1 MRRAALLALL
11 AFGLL
16 ACAHLAAS
24 LPSQSAVLKRKRG
37 KKRASAEQRQ
47 LAERDW
53 VAASVQRY
61 LSNQELGEWL
71 AGFEKRCKSVAK
83 LSTIGASAEGRC
95 GHPLPPA
102 AAAATTYA
110 SGIVASVRLPGS
122 LYDQRVDDEL
132 QQSVAQPPAP
142 LLPTRR
148 RCRRC
153 RHASSC
159 AFPAVHTLAVHLTCP
174 C

>member
-71 AGFEKRCKSVAK
+71 EGYEKRCKGVAK
-83 LSTIGASAEGRC
+83 LSTIGSSAEGRC
-95 GHPLPPA
+95 GHLPPLPRLPALLEVACANWGAILGFSSAGITRDGCSWFGRSAAAYSHAPSPA
-102 AAAATTYA
+102 AAATAPHL
-110 SGIVASVRLPGS
+110 RLHF
-122 LYDQRVDDEL
+122 LQR
-132 QQSVAQPPAP
+132 
-142 LLPTRR
+142 
-148 RCRRC
+148 
-153 RHASSC
+153 
-159 AFPAVHTLAVHLTCP
+159 
-174 C
+174 